1 MMWRKANY
9 PPKDGRVGAVSD
21 GGLANT
27 VHVLLGLVVVPVP
40 VVLEHQLAVVH
51 HNVGKCGVV
60 QSPVHEVLM
69 A

>member
-40 VVLEHQLAVVH
+40 VVLEHQLAS
-51 HNVGKCGVV
+51 
-60 QSPVHEVLM
+60 Q
-69 A
+69 